1 MKIVINKNY
10 GGFGYGCKGNCE
22 AIAYMFEDE
31 RNAPELIEMVETY
44 PELCGDLC
52 VVEIP
57 DTATD
62 WQINKYDGLESVIYV
77 VNGKIWWAR

>member
-31 RNAPELIEMVETY
+31 RTAPELIEMVETF
-44 PELCGDLC
+44 PELCGDLRI
-52 VVEIP
+52 VEIP
-57 DTATD
+57 DAATD
-62 WQINKYDGLESVIYV
+62 WEIDEYDGWESIIYV
-77 VNGKIWWAR
+77 VNGKIHHA

>member
-31 RNAPELIEMVETY
+31 RTATELIEMVETF
-44 PELCGDLC
+44 PELCGDLRI
-52 VVEIP
+52 VEIP

-62 WQINKYDGLESVIYV
+62 WEIDEYDGWESIIYV
-77 VNGKIWWAR
+77 VDGKIHHK